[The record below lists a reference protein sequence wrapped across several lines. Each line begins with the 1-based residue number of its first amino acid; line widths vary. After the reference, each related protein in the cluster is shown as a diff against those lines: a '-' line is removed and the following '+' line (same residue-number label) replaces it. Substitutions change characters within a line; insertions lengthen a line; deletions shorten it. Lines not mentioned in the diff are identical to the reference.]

1 VLSGYMYAL
10 GAILVS
16 LLALVALLRL
26 RVKIGLSLVV
36 AAGVLA
42 VLLGVTP
49 QAMWAQL
56 VDEWRNKALTQTT
69 PYLFVS
75 LTSLLLLVN
84 VVGEAM
90 GQIGLSSRLVP
101 AMQGLFRSRRVA
113 LAAIPLMMGMLP
125 TPGGIML
132 SAPMVREAGDK
143 IGVDRSRLAAINFF
157 FRHQWEP
164 VWPLFP
170 AIPLI
175 QGMLGVSAGRLLGH
189 HIVLTVAGIASGV
202 VFLLLAGIPPRQRER
217 MEARAGLGSHTRDFV
232 HAFWPIAFTAI
243 LYVVLDVPPAIA
255 IFLAILGL
263 LVLHRVRVRRW
274 GGIFKAA
281 KEPDMVLLLFGA
293 LWFKL
298 NLEAGGAVGSVVDF
312 FAQLHMPVALIVFL
326 LPFLVAASTGVT
338 MGTVAI
344 TYPFLMAYITQGGQ
358 TNLGLETLAFA
369 GLQFGLAISP
379 IHLCLALSASYFGT
393 SLARIILRVLPPALC
408 IAGAGLLMA
417 LFAS

>member
-1 VLSGYMYAL
+1 MDAL
-10 GAILVS
+10 GAIVVS
-16 LLALVALLRL
+16 LLVLVALLRFE
-26 RVKIGLSLVV
+26 VKIGLSLVI

-42 VLLGVTP
+42 IALGVTP
-49 QAMWAQL
+49 QAMWTQL
-56 VDEWRNKALTQTT
+56 VAEWQDGPLTRTT

-90 GQIGLSSRLVP
+90 GQIGLSARLAP

-164 VWPLFP
+164 IWPLFP

-175 QGMLGVSAGRLLGH
+175 QSMLGVSAGRLVGYH
-189 HIVLTVAGIASGV
+189 VVLTIAGIVGGV
-202 VFLLLAGIPPRQRER
+202 LFLLLAGIPPRRREH
-217 MEARAGLGSHTRDFV
+217 MEARAGLGSHTKDFV
-232 HAFWPIAFTAI
+232 HAFWPIAFTAV
-243 LYVVLDVPPAIA
+243 LYIGLHVPPAVA
-255 IFLAILGL
+255 ILLAILGL
-263 LVLHRVRVRRW
+263 LLLHRVDVRRW
-274 GGIFKAA
+274 PGIFKAA

-312 FAQLHMPVALIVFL
+312 FAQIQMPAVLIVFL

-344 TYPFLMAYITQGGQ
+344 TYPFLMAYIMRDGHA
-358 TNLGLETLAFA
+358 NLGLETLAFA

-379 IHLCLALSASYFGT
+379 IHLCLALSASYFNT
-393 SLARIILRVLPPALC
+393 PLTRIIVRVLPAALC
-408 IAGAGLLMA
+408 IAAAGFLMA
-417 LFAS
+417 FFTA

>member
-1 VLSGYMYAL
+1 MYAL

-16 LLALVALLRL
+16 LLALVVLLRF

-49 QAMWAQL
+49 QAMWGQL
-56 VDEWRNKALTQTT
+56 VDEWRNKSLTQTT

-90 GQIGLSSRLVP
+90 RQIGLSSRLVP

-175 QGMLGVSAGRLLGH
+175 QGMLGVSAGQLLAH
-189 HIVLTVAGIASGV
+189 HIVLTAAGIVSGI
-202 VFLLLAGIPPRQRER
+202 VFLLLAGIPPRQREHT
-217 MEARAGLGSHTRDFV
+217 EARAGLRLHTRDFV

-243 LYVVLDVPPAIA
+243 LYIVLDVPPAIA

-263 LVLHRVRVRRW
+263 LLLHRVCVRRW

-312 FAQLHMPVALIVFL
+312 FAQLHMPASLIVFL

-344 TYPFLMAYITQGGQ
+344 THPFLMAYITQGGQ

-369 GLQFGLAISP
+369 GLQFGLSISP
-379 IHLCLALSASYFGT
+379 IHLCLALSASYFNT
-393 SLARIILRVLPPALC
+393 PLARIILRVLPPALC
-408 IAGAGLLMA
+408 IAAAGFLMA
-417 LFAS
+417 LSAF